1 MIVRLAPR
9 VASIDEQLTRW
20 TKSMDYNIRPL
31 SFGEILDR
39 ALRIL
44 VDNAVLL
51 IGISA
56 AYGIPE
62 RVIAV
67 LGRRYQV
74 VLLLVALSAGPLIQ
88 AALTTAIADVYL
100 GRPVTIVSAYKS
112 AWSIMLPFFGTYL
125 LLYLLF
131 GLGGAVLVAIGMAT
145 KVSGLFGLIFIL
157 GILAAVPLM
166 LYLMIR
172 WSLMGPIMIVE
183 RRFGLSTIRR
193 SGDLVDG
200 VWWRTFG
207 IIMVAAVIV
216 RAPLSALNFLWSSV
230 PVVGIVL
237 GGLTTSIAYAY
248 GAVSLVVYYFDRRCR
263 TEDFDLRLL
272 AEQIRTE
279 GAQGSPTMTGAPS
292 L

>member
-1 MIVRLAPR
+1 
-9 VASIDEQLTRW
+9 
-20 TKSMDYNIRPL
+20 MDYNIRPL

-62 RVIAV
+62 SALAV
-67 LGRRYQV
+67 LGRSYQL
-74 VLLLVALSAGPLIQ
+74 VLVLVALSAGPLIQ
-88 AALTTAIADVYL
+88 AALTTAIADTYL

-112 AWSIMLPFFGTYL
+112 AWSIILPIFGTYL
-125 LLYLLF
+125 LAYLLF
-131 GLGGAVLVAIGMAT
+131 GLGGAVLGAIG
-145 KVSGLFGLIFIL
+145 VISGVTHSKALAWAFIL
-157 GILAAVPLM
+157 VILAAVPLM
-166 LYLMIR
+166 VYLMIR

-193 SGDLVDG
+193 SGDLVEG

-216 RAPLSALNFLWSSV
+216 RIPLSALNFLWSSV

-248 GAVSLVVYYFDRRCR
+248 GAVALVVYYFDRRCR

-279 GAQGSPTMTGAPS
+279 GAQGGPAMTGAPS
-292 L
+292 LG

>member
-1 MIVRLAPR
+1 
-9 VASIDEQLTRW
+9 
-20 TKSMDYNIRPL
+20 MDYNIRPL

-62 RVIAV
+62 RAIAV

-74 VLLLVALSAGPLIQ
+74 VVLLVALSAGPLIQ

-292 L
+292 LD